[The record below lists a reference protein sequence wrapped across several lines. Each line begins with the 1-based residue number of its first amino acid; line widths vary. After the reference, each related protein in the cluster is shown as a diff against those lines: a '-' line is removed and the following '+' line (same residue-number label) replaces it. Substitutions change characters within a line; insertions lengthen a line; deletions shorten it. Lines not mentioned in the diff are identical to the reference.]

1 MVTVTSW
8 KRNIEP
14 GKAETP
20 RDTSYVQESKL
31 EFLRPVL
38 EEISLKSFIEGQCY
52 VFPLIRPI
60 LFFLT

>member
-1 MVTVTSW
+1 MVTVMSW

-38 EEISLKSFIEGQCY
+38 EEILLKSFIVSVTY
-52 VFPLIRPI
+52 FP
-60 LFFLT
+60 